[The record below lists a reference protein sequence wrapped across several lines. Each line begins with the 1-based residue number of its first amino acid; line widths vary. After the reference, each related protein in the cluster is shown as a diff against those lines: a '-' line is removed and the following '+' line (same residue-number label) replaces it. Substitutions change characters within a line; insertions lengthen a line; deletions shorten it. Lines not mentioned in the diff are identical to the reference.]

1 MLSLLLQ
8 DLKGH
13 YHKSCYREYTKKV
26 ENLSIFSNESKSSNG
41 SNLCKDAEFEAFRA
55 IVKESYE
62 QMIKVPKVL
71 KFRDL
76 LKNWK
81 MYFTLKILPCERL
94 NKKAS
99 PKESGKAQ
107 YYQISKH

>member
-41 SNLCKDAEFEAFRA
+41 SNLC
-55 IVKESYE
+55 
-62 QMIKVPKVL
+62 
-71 KFRDL
+71 
-76 LKNWK
+76 
-81 MYFTLKILPCERL
+81 
-94 NKKAS
+94 
-99 PKESGKAQ
+99 
-107 YYQISKH
+107 